1 MNAVNAMNG
10 SPSGSGEYLLE
21 ALDIVKRFGDF
32 TANDGVTLRLRGGEI
47 HALLGENG
55 AGKSTLVKIVYG
67 ALQPTA
73 GRLRWYGAPVTV
85 ANPAAA
91 RRLGIGMVFQH
102 FSLFEA
108 LSVTENIA
116 LALPGGFD
124 RRALGARIA
133 RVSAEYGLPLEPG
146 ALVVDLSV
154 GERQRIEIVR
164 CLLQEPR
171 LLIMDEPTAVLTP
184 QEANR
189 LFVTLRRLADDGC
202 AVLYISHRLE
212 EVKQLCHHAIILRHG
227 KVVADVDPQ
236 AETAASLAR
245 LMVGADVHAVSAEAH
260 APHGPPM
267 LVVAALS
274 LPADGP
280 FGVALRNVSLEV
292 RAGEVVAIAGVAG
305 NGQSELFEAL
315 SGERLAPAPEA
326 VTIAGEP
333 CGTRGV
339 TARRRLGAAF
349 VPEERLGH
357 SAVPGFALS
366 DNVLLTRHA
375 SGGDLV
381 RAGFIDRTATSAV
394 AARVIE
400 RFDVRTS
407 RADPPAQALSGGNLQ
422 KFVVGRELDREPAV
436 LVIDQPTWGVDA
448 GAAAIVRQVL
458 ADMARGGAAVL
469 VISQDLDEISEIA
482 DRIAVIS
489 RGELSAAYPAG
500 EIDRERIGLLMAGA
514 HETTAQ
520 AAGAQASGV
529 REAATQASGAHETA
543 AQAPG
548 AQTAE
553 AHETATQAPG
563 AQATGAHETAAQAPE
578 SRHRDSGVRGAGAG
592 GAHGQE
598 AGPGGP
604 GGSGAGGM
612 DGGT

>member
-1 MNAVNAMNG
+1 MIAPA
-10 SPSGSGEYLLE
+10 SPGGEFLLE
-21 ALDIVKRFGDF
+21 ALDIVKQFGDF
-32 TANDGVTLRLRGGEI
+32 TANDRVTLRLRPGEI

-73 GRLRWYGAPVTV
+73 GQLRWYGETV
-85 ANPAAA
+85 AVPNPAAA

-108 LSVTENIA
+108 LTVAENIA
-116 LALPGGFD
+116 LALPGRFD
-124 RRALGARIA
+124 PKALAERIA
-133 RVSAEYGLPLEPG
+133 RVSAEYGLPLEPT
-146 ALVVDLSV
+146 ALVADLSV

-184 QEANR
+184 QEADQ
-189 LFVTLRRLADDGC
+189 LFVTLRRLAGDGC

-212 EVKQLCHHAIILRHG
+212 EVKQLCHHATILRHG
-227 KVVADVDPQ
+227 KVVANVDPQ
-236 AETAASLAR
+236 VETAASLAR
-245 LMVGADVHAVSAEAH
+245 LMVGSDVHTVRAEAH
-260 APHGPPM
+260 APDGPPM
-267 LVVAALS
+267 LAVRALS
-274 LPADGP
+274 LPADSP
-280 FGVALRNVSLEV
+280 FAVALRDVSLEV

-315 SGERLAPAPEA
+315 SGERLAPAPGA
-326 VTIAGEP
+326 IAIAGER
-333 CGTRGV
+333 CGTRDV

-375 SGGDLV
+375 SEGELV
-381 RAGFIDRTATSAV
+381 RVGFIDQPATRAV

-448 GAAAIVRQVL
+448 GAAALIRQVL
-458 ADMARGGAAVL
+458 VDMAQGGAAVL
-469 VISQDLDEISEIA
+469 VISQDLDEIFEIA

-500 EIDRERIGLLMAGA
+500 ELDRERIGLLMAGA
-514 HETTAQ
+514 HET
-520 AAGAQASGV
+520 AA
-529 REAATQASGAHETA
+529 RATGAHAARTLETA
-543 AQAPG
+543 AQAIG
-548 AQTAE
+548 ALAIG
-553 AHETATQAPG
+553 AHTTRSNEIAGQAIG
-563 AQATGAHETAAQAPE
+563 EYATGAIETRRQGG
-578 SRHRDSGVRGAGAG
+578 SGVSGDGGR
-592 GAHGQE
+592 GAHGQDP
-598 AGPGGP
+598 GP
-604 GGSGAGGM
+604 SDAGAGGM
-612 DGGT
+612 DGGA

>member
-1 MNAVNAMNG
+1 MNRPA
-10 SPSGSGEYLLE
+10 SPGGEYLLE

-32 TANDGVTLRLRGGEI
+32 TANDRVTLRLPPGEI

-67 ALQPTA
+67 ALQPT
-73 GRLRWYGAPVTV
+73 GGQLRWHGETV
-85 ANPAAA
+85 DVPNPAAA

-108 LSVTENIA
+108 LTVAENIA
-116 LALPGGFD
+116 LALPGRFD
-124 RRALGARIA
+124 LGALAERIA
-133 RVSAEYGLPLEPG
+133 RVSAEYGLPLEPT
-146 ALVVDLSV
+146 ALVADLSV

-184 QEANR
+184 QEADQ
-189 LFVTLRRLADDGC
+189 LFVTLRRLAADGC

-212 EVKQLCHHAIILRHG
+212 EVKQLCHDATILRHG
-227 KVVADVDPQ
+227 KVVANVDPQ

-245 LMVGADVHAVSAEAH
+245 LMVGADVHAVNAEAH
-260 APHGPPM
+260 APDGPPM
-267 LVVAALS
+267 LAATGLS

-315 SGERLAPAPEA
+315 SGERLAPTPEA
-326 VTIAGEP
+326 ITIAGEP

-339 TARRRLGAAF
+339 TARRQLGAAF

-357 SAVPGFALS
+357 SAVPSFVLS

-375 SGGDLV
+375 SGGGLV
-381 RAGFIDRTATSAV
+381 RAGFIDQPGTRAV
-394 AARVIE
+394 ADRVME

-407 RADPPAQALSGGNLQ
+407 RTNPPAQALSGGNLQ
-422 KFVVGRELDREPAV
+422 KFVVGRELDREPAI

-448 GAAAIVRQVL
+448 GAAALIRQVL
-458 ADMARGGAAVL
+458 ADMAEGGAAVL
-469 VISQDLDEISEIA
+469 VISQDLDEIFEIA

-489 RGELSAAYPAG
+489 RGELSVAYAAGA
-500 EIDRERIGLLMAGA
+500 IDRERIGLLMAGA
-514 HETTAQ
+514 HET
-520 AAGAQASGV
+520 AANGGG
-529 REAATQASGAHETA
+529 EAAA
-543 AQAPG
+543 
-548 AQTAE
+548 
-553 AHETATQAPG
+553 
-563 AQATGAHETAAQAPE
+563 
-578 SRHRDSGVRGAGAG
+578 
-592 GAHGQE
+592 
-598 AGPGGP
+598 
-604 GGSGAGGM
+604 
-612 DGGT
+612 

>member
-1 MNAVNAMNG
+1 MNAPTGPGA
-10 SPSGSGEYLLE
+10 EYLLE

-32 TANDGVTLRLRGGEI
+32 TANDRVTLRLPPGEI

-67 ALQPTA
+67 ALQPTD
-73 GRLRWYGAPVTV
+73 GQLRWCGETV
-85 ANPAAA
+85 DVPNPAAA

-108 LSVTENIA
+108 LTVAENIA
-116 LALPGGFD
+116 LALPGRFD
-124 RRALGARIA
+124 LGALGERIA
-133 RVSAEYGLPLEPG
+133 RVSAEYGLPLAPT
-146 ALVVDLSV
+146 ALVADLSV

-184 QEANR
+184 QEADQ
-189 LFVTLRRLADDGC
+189 LFVTLRRLAGDGC

-212 EVKQLCHHAIILRHG
+212 EVKQLCHHATILRHG
-227 KVVADVDPQ
+227 KVVANVDPQ
-236 AETAASLAR
+236 VETAASLAR

-260 APHGPPM
+260 VPPQGPPM
-267 LVVAALS
+267 LAAAALS

-315 SGERLAPAPEA
+315 SGERLAPNPEA
-326 VTIAGEP
+326 VTVSGQP
-333 CGTRGV
+333 CGTHGV

-357 SAVPGFALS
+357 SAVPGFVLS

-375 SGGDLV
+375 SGSDLV
-381 RAGFIDRTATSAV
+381 RAGFVDQPETLAV
-394 AARVIE
+394 ADRVME

-407 RADPPAQALSGGNLQ
+407 RTNPPAQALSGGNLQ

-448 GAAAIVRQVL
+448 GAAALIRQVL
-458 ADMARGGAAVL
+458 LDMAENGAAVL
-469 VISQDLDEISEIA
+469 VISQDLDEIFEIA

-489 RGELSAAYPAG
+489 RGELSVAYSAR
-500 EIDRERIGLLMAGA
+500 EIDRERVGLLMAGA
-514 HETTAQ
+514 HE
-520 AAGAQASGV
+520 S
-529 REAATQASGAHETA
+529 
-543 AQAPG
+543 
-548 AQTAE
+548 
-553 AHETATQAPG
+553 
-563 AQATGAHETAAQAPE
+563 
-578 SRHRDSGVRGAGAG
+578 GAG
-592 GAHGQE
+592 GATEGVAGQGSAAFT
-598 AGPGGP
+598 AGAHQAGG
-604 GGSGAGGM
+604 GGSEAPAADPHAPAGRGRRASG
-612 DGGT
+612 DASNGGEAAT

>member
-1 MNAVNAMNG
+1 MNRPA
-10 SPSGSGEYLLE
+10 SPGGGYLLE

-32 TANDGVTLRLRGGEI
+32 TANDRVTLRLPPGEI

-67 ALQPTA
+67 ALQPT
-73 GRLRWYGAPVTV
+73 GGQLRWRGETV
-85 ANPAAA
+85 DVPNPAAA

-108 LSVTENIA
+108 LTVAENIA
-116 LALPGGFD
+116 LALPGRFD
-124 RRALGARIA
+124 LGALAERIA
-133 RVSAEYGLPLEPG
+133 RVSAEYGLPLEPT
-146 ALVVDLSV
+146 ALVADLSV

-184 QEANR
+184 QEADQ
-189 LFVTLRRLADDGC
+189 LFVTLRRLAADGC

-212 EVKQLCHHAIILRHG
+212 EVKQLCHDATILRHG
-227 KVVADVDPQ
+227 KVVANVDPQ

-245 LMVGADVHAVSAEAH
+245 LMVGADVHAVNAEAH
-260 APHGPPM
+260 APGGPPM
-267 LVVAALS
+267 LAAAALS

-326 VTIAGEP
+326 ITIAGEP

-339 TARRRLGAAF
+339 TARRQLGAAF

-357 SAVPGFALS
+357 SAVPAFVLS

-375 SGGDLV
+375 SGGGLV
-381 RAGFIDRTATSAV
+381 RAGFIDQPGIRAV
-394 AARVIE
+394 TDRVME

-407 RADPPAQALSGGNLQ
+407 RTDPPAQALSGGNLQ
-422 KFVVGRELDREPAV
+422 KFVVGRELDREPAI
-436 LVIDQPTWGVDA
+436 LVINQPTWGVDA
-448 GAAAIVRQVL
+448 GAAALIRQVL
-458 ADMARGGAAVL
+458 ADMAEGGAAVL
-469 VISQDLDEISEIA
+469 VISQDLDEIFEIA

-514 HETTAQ
+514 HET
-520 AAGAQASGV
+520 AANGGA
-529 REAATQASGAHETA
+529 AHETGG
-543 AQAPG
+543 QG
-548 AQTAE
+548 L
-553 AHETATQAPG
+553 
-563 AQATGAHETAAQAPE
+563 TAA
-578 SRHRDSGVRGAGAG
+578 SAGEHSTRA
-592 GAHGQE
+592 
-598 AGPGGP
+598 
-604 GGSGAGGM
+604 GGSGAPAADPHDPAGRRHGAS
-612 DGGT
+612 DGGAAA

>member
-1 MNAVNAMNG
+1 MNAPANPGG
-10 SPSGSGEYLLE
+10 SEYLLE

-32 TANDGVTLRLRGGEI
+32 TANDRVTLRLPPGEI

-67 ALQPTA
+67 ALQPTD
-73 GRLRWYGAPVTV
+73 GQLRWRGEDVTV
-85 ANPAAA
+85 PNPAAA

-108 LSVTENIA
+108 LTVVENIA
-116 LALPGGFD
+116 LALPGGFEP
-124 RRALGARIA
+124 RVLAERIA
-133 RVSAEYGLPLEPG
+133 RVSAEYGLPLEPT
-146 ALVVDLSV
+146 ALVADLSV

-184 QEANR
+184 QEADQ
-189 LFVTLRRLADDGC
+189 LFVTLRRLAGDGC

-212 EVKQLCHHAIILRHG
+212 EVKQLCHDATILRHG
-227 KVVADVDPQ
+227 KVVANVDPQ
-236 AETAASLAR
+236 VETAASLAR
-245 LMVGADVHAVSAEAH
+245 LMVGSDVHTVSAEAH
-260 APHGPPM
+260 APGGPPM
-267 LVVAALS
+267 LAVRALS
-274 LPADGP
+274 LPADSP
-280 FGVALRNVSLEV
+280 FAVALRNVSLEV

-315 SGERLAPAPEA
+315 SGERLAPAPGA
-326 VTIAGEP
+326 IAIAGER
-333 CGTRGV
+333 CGTRDV

-375 SGGDLV
+375 SEGDLV
-381 RAGFIDRTATSAV
+381 RGGFIDQPATRAV
-394 AARVIE
+394 TARVIE

-407 RADPPAQALSGGNLQ
+407 RTDPPAQALSGGNLQ

-448 GAAAIVRQVL
+448 GAAALIRQVL
-458 ADMARGGAAVL
+458 VDMAQGGAAVL
-469 VISQDLDEISEIA
+469 VISQDLDEIFEIA

-489 RGELSAAYPAG
+489 RGELSAAYPVG

-514 HETTAQ
+514 HET
-520 AAGAQASGV
+520 GA
-529 REAATQASGAHETA
+529 RTT
-543 AQAPG
+543 
-548 AQTAE
+548 
-553 AHETATQAPG
+553 G
-563 AQATGAHETAAQAPE
+563 AQATGAQ
-578 SRHRDSGVRGAGAG
+578 
-592 GAHGQE
+592 GQDP
-598 AGPGGP
+598 GPID
-604 GGSGAGGM
+604 SGAGGM